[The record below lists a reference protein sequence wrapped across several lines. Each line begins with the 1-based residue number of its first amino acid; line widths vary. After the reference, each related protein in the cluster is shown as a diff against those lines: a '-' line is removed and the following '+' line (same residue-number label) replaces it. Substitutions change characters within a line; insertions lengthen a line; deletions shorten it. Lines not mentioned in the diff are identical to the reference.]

1 MSDDPARTADD
12 LQAASNSNRVEFLR
26 TEVTTCLTL
35 LGLAETERSLGF
47 HEAAARSLGHAE
59 EGYSTLVHYLSDPK
73 HARHITDL
81 DRQELG
87 GGMKQVKANLPEFKP
102 IG

>member
-1 MSDDPARTADD
+1 M
-12 LQAASNSNRVEFLR
+12 R

-35 LGLAETERSLGF
+35 LGLAETERSIGF

-59 EGYSTLVHYLSDPK
+59 EGYSTLVRYLSDPK

-81 DRQELG
+81 ERQELV
-87 GGMKQVKANLPEFKP
+87 GGMKQVKDKLDELKAR
-102 IG
+102 G